1 LRFLNSVRMFFL
13 CPFKGRLDLLTNRQ
27 GAMLSAAKEF
37 PGLTVL
43 RLFFFVLVGLLTQAG
58 PSQDV
63 CPFIGLLNYT
73 GMY

>member
-1 LRFLNSVRMFFL
+1 LRFLNSLRIFFL
-13 CPFKGRLDLLTNRQ
+13 CPYKGRLYLLNNRQ

-43 RLFFFVLVGLLTQAG
+43 RLSFVLVGLLTQAG
-58 PSQDV
+58 PSQDFNL
-63 CPFIGLLNYT
+63 FIGLLNYI